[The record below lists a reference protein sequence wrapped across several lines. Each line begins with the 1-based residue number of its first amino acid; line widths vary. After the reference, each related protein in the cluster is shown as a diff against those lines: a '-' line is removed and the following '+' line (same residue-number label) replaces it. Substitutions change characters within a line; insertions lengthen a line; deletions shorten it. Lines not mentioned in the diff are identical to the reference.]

1 MKKIISV
8 AVAAVFAF
16 ASFVG
21 CTQNTDFT
29 SVDAVGEKNATVAL
43 TDGKDGTIGAETS
56 YGTVELDSE
65 GAMKIT
71 CGSWM
76 KAKITPEK
84 PIYCK
89 DATITIEAKF
99 GDDFKNESVAQGW
112 GDLKVELYTTDAL
125 GNEINY
131 VADKEATHGMFT
143 ATNISTEYTKYSFN
157 TSDMW
162 TAYGLE
168 NSAYLPY
175 ITKIVINPQASVGS
189 FYIKSFTV
197 KNAE

>member
-8 AVAAVFAF
+8 AVAAVFAL

-21 CTQNTDFT
+21 CTQNADFA

-43 TDGKDGTIGAETS
+43 KEGTIGAETS

-71 CGSWM
+71 CGNWM
-76 KAKITPEK
+76 KAKIEPEK

-131 VADKEATHGMFT
+131 VDGKQATLGMFT
-143 ATNISTEYTKYSFN
+143 ATDISTEYKKYSFN

-175 ITKIVINPQASVGS
+175 ITKIVINPQASEGS